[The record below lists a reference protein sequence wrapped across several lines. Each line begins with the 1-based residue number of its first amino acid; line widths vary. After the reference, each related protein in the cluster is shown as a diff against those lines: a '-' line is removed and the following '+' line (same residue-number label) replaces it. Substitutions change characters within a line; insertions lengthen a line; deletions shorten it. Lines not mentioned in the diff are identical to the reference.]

1 MTTPRDTVES
11 SASTSATA
19 EVVPTTIGAA
29 TPGHTIGPFFHD
41 AFAWAGTSA
50 GDGPAAVADADAGV
64 LDTVVGTG
72 DLWIE
77 GGVEDGTGAPLPAW
91 LIEAW
96 VPQAVEAEAAAGH
109 PAPGFRRVPNGP
121 GGRFGFRVPAPAP
134 GQPAAFVTL
143 FGLGLTRHHCTAV
156 FLAPEGDLLA
166 AVPPERRATLVA
178 TSLGGGRHAWTL
190 RTQGPDETVFFD
202 YR

>member
-1 MTTPRDTVES
+1 MTTTTNHP
-11 SASTSATA
+11 ATPIA
-19 EVVPTTIGAA
+19 ELAPTTA

-41 AFAWAGTSA
+41 AFAWADT
-50 GDGPAAVADADAGV
+50 PAEAAEHA
-64 LDTVVGTG
+64 LDNVVGTG
-72 DLWIE
+72 SLWIE
-77 GGVEDGTGAPLPAW
+77 GGVEDGGGAALPAW

-96 VPQAVEAEAAAGH
+96 VPQAVDAETAAGLS
-109 PAPGFRRVPNGP
+109 APGFRRVPNGP
-121 GGRFGFRVPAPAP
+121 GGRFGFRVPPPAP

-156 FLAPEGDLLA
+156 FVRKGERDEVDGDLLD
-166 AVPPERRATLVA
+166 AVPPERRHTLIATP
-178 TSLGGGRHAWTL
+178 LGQGRHAWTL

>member
-1 MTTPRDTVES
+1 
-11 SASTSATA
+11 
-19 EVVPTTIGAA
+19 
-29 TPGHTIGPFFHD
+29 
-41 AFAWAGTSA
+41 
-50 GDGPAAVADADAGV
+50 
-64 LDTVVGTG
+64 
-72 DLWIE
+72 
-77 GGVEDGTGAPLPAW
+77 
-91 LIEAW
+91 

-156 FLAPEGDLLA
+156 FVPGADGTAPAGDLLD
-166 AVPPERRATLVA
+166 AVPSGRRHTLIATP
-178 TSLGGGRHAWTL
+178 LGGGRHAWTL

>member
-1 MTTPRDTVES
+1 MTTTTTTTTHP
-11 SASTSATA
+11 AAPTA
-19 EVVPTTIGAA
+19 ELAPTTA

-41 AFAWAGTSA
+41 AFAWADTPAEAA
-50 GDGPAAVADADAGV
+50 GHA

-72 DLWIE
+72 SLWIE
-77 GGVEDGTGAPLPAW
+77 GGVEDGGGAALPAW

-96 VPQAVEAEAAAGH
+96 VPQAVEAETAAGLS
-109 PAPGFRRVPNGP
+109 APGFRRVPNGP
-121 GGRFGFRVPAPAP
+121 GGRFGFRVPPPAP
-134 GQPAAFVTL
+134 GQPAAFITL

-156 FLAPEGDLLA
+156 FVREGEGEGADASGDLLD
-166 AVPPERRATLVA
+166 AVPPERRHTLIATP
-178 TSLGGGRHAWTL
+178 LGRGRHAWTL